1 MFMTIGDRD
10 ISPTGGEYSSPE
22 EPTGRFKTSL
32 CRIDYVGLHV
42 ALRNRRTPARRNGNE
57 HFERRRVCASLSDQ
71 YFSLKEKTSMTSF
84 AKKTVVAIFATTV
97 LTLSLHALAPSPPGP
112 AFQSVKSI
120 YASKCAVC
128 HGNDG
133 SANTAKGKELKVRNL
148 RSEEFKK
155 MSDAKAMEVLLKG
168 KGKMEGY
175 EKTLGKEKLEQLL
188 AYCRELSNK

>member
-1 MFMTIGDRD
+1 
-10 ISPTGGEYSSPE
+10 
-22 EPTGRFKTSL
+22 
-32 CRIDYVGLHV
+32 
-42 ALRNRRTPARRNGNE
+42 
-57 HFERRRVCASLSDQ
+57 
-71 YFSLKEKTSMTSF
+71 MTSF
-84 AKKTVVAIFATTV
+84 TKKTAVAIFAMAA
-97 LTLSLHALAPSPPGP
+97 LALSLSAPLAARMPSPPAL
-112 AFQSVKSI
+112 AFQSVKSV

-188 AYCRELSNK
+188 AYCRELSNKQ

>member
-1 MFMTIGDRD
+1 
-10 ISPTGGEYSSPE
+10 
-22 EPTGRFKTSL
+22 
-32 CRIDYVGLHV
+32 
-42 ALRNRRTPARRNGNE
+42 
-57 HFERRRVCASLSDQ
+57 
-71 YFSLKEKTSMTSF
+71 MTSF
-84 AKKTVVAIFATTV
+84 ARKTVAAIFAMTV
-97 LTLSLHALAPSPPGP
+97 LTFLLSTLLPSRPAL

-133 SANTAKGKELKVRNL
+133 SASTAKGKELKT
-148 RSEEFKK
+148 RSFKSDEFKK
-155 MSDAKAMEVLLKG
+155 MPDAKAMEVLLKG

>member
-1 MFMTIGDRD
+1 M
-10 ISPTGGEYSSPE
+10 Y
-22 EPTGRFKTSL
+22 L
-32 CRIDYVGLHV
+32 
-42 ALRNRRTPARRNGNE
+42 
-57 HFERRRVCASLSDQ
+57 
-71 YFSLKEKTSMTSF
+71 F
-84 AKKTVVAIFATTV
+84 AKKTVVAIVGAGVMTF
-97 LTLSLHALAPSPPGP
+97 SLYALAPPPLTL
-112 AFQSVKSI
+112 AFQSVKSL

-155 MSDAKAMEVLLKG
+155 MPDAKAMEVMLKG

-188 AYCRELSNK
+188 DYCREFSNK

>member
-1 MFMTIGDRD
+1 MI
-10 ISPTGGEYSSPE
+10 
-22 EPTGRFKTSL
+22 
-32 CRIDYVGLHV
+32 
-42 ALRNRRTPARRNGNE
+42 
-57 HFERRRVCASLSDQ
+57 
-71 YFSLKEKTSMTSF
+71 SF
-84 AKKTVVAIFATTV
+84 AKKTAVAIFVTAV
-97 LTLSLHALAPSPPGP
+97 LTLTLSALAPPHAAL
-112 AFQSVKSI
+112 AFQSAKSI

-155 MSDAKAMEVLLKG
+155 MSDAKAMEVMLKG

-175 EKTLGKEKLEQLL
+175 EKTLGKEKLEELL

>member
-1 MFMTIGDRD
+1 MKSVAKRAMAAILV
-10 ISPTGGEYSSPE
+10 
-22 EPTGRFKTSL
+22 TS
-32 CRIDYVGLHV
+32 
-42 ALRNRRTPARRNGNE
+42 
-57 HFERRRVCASLSDQ
+57 
-71 YFSLKEKTSMTSF
+71 
-84 AKKTVVAIFATTV
+84 V
-97 LTLSLHALAPSPPGP
+97 LTFAYSALTAPPAAL
-112 AFQSVKSI
+112 AFQSVKSL

-155 MSDAKAMEVLLKG
+155 MPDAKALEVMLKG

-175 EKTLGKEKLEQLL
+175 EKTLGKEKVEQLL

>member
-1 MFMTIGDRD
+1 M
-10 ISPTGGEYSSPE
+10 
-22 EPTGRFKTSL
+22 
-32 CRIDYVGLHV
+32 
-42 ALRNRRTPARRNGNE
+42 N
-57 HFERRRVCASLSDQ
+57 
-71 YFSLKEKTSMTSF
+71 SF
-84 AKKTVVAIFATTV
+84 AKKTVVAILAAAV
-97 LTLSLHALAPSPPGP
+97 LTLSLSATLAARMPTPPTL
-112 AFQSVKSI
+112 AFQSVKSL

-155 MSDAKAMEVLLKG
+155 MPDAKAMEVMMKG

>member
-1 MFMTIGDRD
+1 
-10 ISPTGGEYSSPE
+10 
-22 EPTGRFKTSL
+22 
-32 CRIDYVGLHV
+32 
-42 ALRNRRTPARRNGNE
+42 
-57 HFERRRVCASLSDQ
+57 
-71 YFSLKEKTSMTSF
+71 MTSF
-84 AKKTVVAIFATTV
+84 AKNTIAAIFAATI
-97 LTLSLHALAPSPPGP
+97 LTFSLSALLAAPSAVRMPSPPAL
-112 AFQSVKSI
+112 AFQSAKSI

-155 MSDAKAMEVLLKG
+155 MPDAKAMEVMLKG

>member
-1 MFMTIGDRD
+1 MNT
-10 ISPTGGEYSSPE
+10 
-22 EPTGRFKTSL
+22 
-32 CRIDYVGLHV
+32 
-42 ALRNRRTPARRNGNE
+42 
-57 HFERRRVCASLSDQ
+57 
-71 YFSLKEKTSMTSF
+71 F
-84 AKKTVVAIFATTV
+84 AKKIMVAVFVATV
-97 LTLSLHALAPSPPGP
+97 LAFSLSALSPAPNAL
-112 AFQSVKSI
+112 AFQSVKSV

-133 SANTAKGKELKVRNL
+133 SANTAKGKELKVRSL

-155 MSDAKAMEVLLKG
+155 MTDAKAMEVMLKG

>member
-1 MFMTIGDRD
+1 M
-10 ISPTGGEYSSPE
+10 
-22 EPTGRFKTSL
+22 
-32 CRIDYVGLHV
+32 
-42 ALRNRRTPARRNGNE
+42 N
-57 HFERRRVCASLSDQ
+57 
-71 YFSLKEKTSMTSF
+71 SF
-84 AKKTVVAIFATTV
+84 PKKTLIATFATTV
-97 LTLSLHALAPSPPGP
+97 LTLSLSALRPTPNAL

-120 YASKCAVC
+120 YASKCPVC

-155 MSDAKAMEVLLKG
+155 MPDAKAMEVLLKG

>member
-1 MFMTIGDRD
+1 MI
-10 ISPTGGEYSSPE
+10 
-22 EPTGRFKTSL
+22 
-32 CRIDYVGLHV
+32 
-42 ALRNRRTPARRNGNE
+42 
-57 HFERRRVCASLSDQ
+57 
-71 YFSLKEKTSMTSF
+71 SF
-84 AKKTVVAIFATTV
+84 AKKTVVAIIATTV
-97 LTLSLHALAPSPPGP
+97 LTLSLSALAPSHAAL
-112 AFQSVKSI
+112 AFQSAKSI

-155 MSDAKAMEVLLKG
+155 MPDAKAMEVMMKG

>member
-1 MFMTIGDRD
+1 M
-10 ISPTGGEYSSPE
+10 
-22 EPTGRFKTSL
+22 
-32 CRIDYVGLHV
+32 
-42 ALRNRRTPARRNGNE
+42 N
-57 HFERRRVCASLSDQ
+57 
-71 YFSLKEKTSMTSF
+71 SF
-84 AKKTVVAIFATTV
+84 AKKTVVAIFATTA
-97 LTLSLHALAPSPPGP
+97 LTLSLSAPLAARMSSSPAL
-112 AFQSVKSI
+112 AFQSVKSL

-133 SANTAKGKELKVRNL
+133 SASTAKGKELKVRNL

-155 MSDAKAMEVLLKG
+155 MSDAKAMEVMLKG

>member
-1 MFMTIGDRD
+1 M
-10 ISPTGGEYSSPE
+10 
-22 EPTGRFKTSL
+22 K
-32 CRIDYVGLHV
+32 
-42 ALRNRRTPARRNGNE
+42 
-57 HFERRRVCASLSDQ
+57 
-71 YFSLKEKTSMTSF
+71 
-84 AKKTVVAIFATTV
+84 
-97 LTLSLHALAPSPPGP
+97 
-112 AFQSVKSI
+112 SV

-188 AYCRELSNK
+188 AYCRELSNKQYLINNHRSRQPVRVSSATKLPLTLSRCQRRLSEKIQ

>member
-1 MFMTIGDRD
+1 M
-10 ISPTGGEYSSPE
+10 
-22 EPTGRFKTSL
+22 
-32 CRIDYVGLHV
+32 
-42 ALRNRRTPARRNGNE
+42 N
-57 HFERRRVCASLSDQ
+57 
-71 YFSLKEKTSMTSF
+71 SF
-84 AKKTVVAIFATTV
+84 AKKIVVAIFATMA
-97 LTLSLHALAPSPPGP
+97 LALSLYALAPSPPAL
-112 AFQSVKSI
+112 AFQSVKSL

-148 RSEEFKK
+148 RSDEFKK
-155 MSDAKAMEVLLKG
+155 MPDAKAMEVMLKG